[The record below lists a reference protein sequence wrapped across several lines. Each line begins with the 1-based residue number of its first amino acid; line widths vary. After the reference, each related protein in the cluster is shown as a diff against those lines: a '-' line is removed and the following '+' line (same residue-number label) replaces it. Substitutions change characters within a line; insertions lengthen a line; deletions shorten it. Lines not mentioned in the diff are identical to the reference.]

1 MKKKVILTM
10 RMARHLIDRGFKV
23 IATVPDKRDIRRNV
37 WVFERSPEFDAACD
51 DYIKMSKIPKRNDLM
66 QRIRAYSEL
75 SANKKAYVCSLPTEE
90 RTAAFEAMA
99 GFGGGENA

>member
-23 IATVPDKRDIRRNV
+23 IATVPDKRDISRNV

-66 QRIRAYSEL
+66 QRVSAYSEL
-75 SANKKAYVCSLPTEE
+75 STDKKAYLCSLPIED
-90 RTAAFEAMA
+90 RTAAFEVMA
-99 GFGGGENA
+99 GFGGGKNA